1 VKNLKLAELA
11 LKKQTPLIEI
21 VDVPH
26 FPLKKMGWSLWM
38 YIAAGALGGLVLVL
52 GLLHFSGKFD

>member
-11 LKKQTPLIEI
+11 LKKQTPLIEV

-26 FPLKKMGWSLWM
+26 FPLKKTGLSFWM
-38 YIAAGALGGLVLVL
+38 YLAVGAMCGLGISVGGLH
-52 GLLHFSGKFD
+52 LLNKFD